1 MLMHL
6 VIMYV
11 LLSNNIYHCSRG
23 VRINIIVLLKME
35 KKNRH
40 LNLNIKYNRS
50 LNDKYVLEL
59 IINMHVCFVHLCGK
73 MTYKFVAYFCK
84 MIYSIKFIYVYA
96 IGRIIYLLHITF
108 YNVMLYIYIYLL
120 YEDSSKMFYT
130 YLYVLG
136 VC

>member
-1 MLMHL
+1 MHL

-59 IINMHVCFVHLCGK
+59 IINMHVRFVHLCGK

-108 YNVMLYIYIYLL
+108 YNVMLYIYIYCTKTLQ
-120 YEDSSKMFYT
+120 KCFIHICT
-130 YLYVLG
+130 
-136 VC
+136 C